1 MLPKKGRSLPSGSRG
16 DGLPRRYAE
25 LVSLALKTEL
35 DDSRRT
41 IKTVQRWTNASE
53 RTVKNWIAGSC
64 GPGGDHLIAMLI
76 HSDTM
81 LHMLLI
87 ASRRFD
93 IVQMLMDRSGS
104 SADENTGTTPTGRN
118 ARRRTSLLH
127 DPGRVPVGDP
137 EPDPD
142 EAFVPNERQR
152 WFLAELAG
160 GRRVS
165 ARGLQSRFGISEKT
179 AKRDIAGLRAN
190 AWIAFTGS
198 RRKGRYRLR
207 RPQP

>member
-1 MLPKKGRSLPSGSRG
+1 MLPKKGRSLPPGTGG
-16 DGLPRRYAE
+16 DGSPRRYAE
-25 LVSLALKTEL
+25 IISLALKTEL

-64 GPGGDHLIAMLI
+64 GPDGDHLIAMLI

-93 IVQMLMDRSGS
+93 IVQMLMDRSGL
-104 SADENTGTTPTGRN
+104 SADENSGKLPEGRN
-118 ARRRTSLLH
+118 ARRRSSLLR

-152 WFLAELAG
+152 WFLAELVS

-190 AWIAFTGS
+190 AWISFTGS

-207 RPQP
+207 RPHP

>member
-1 MLPKKGRSLPSGSRG
+1 MLPKTGRSLPPGSGG

-53 RTVKNWIAGSC
+53 RTVKNWISGSC

-104 SADENTGTTPTGRN
+104 TSDKNVGKPSAGRN
-118 ARRRTSLLH
+118 SHQRTSLLH
-127 DPGRVPVGDP
+127 DPGRVPIGDL

-160 GRRVS
+160 GKRVS

-190 AWIAFTGS
+190 AWISFTGS
-198 RRKGRYRLR
+198 RRKGRYRLQ
-207 RPQP
+207 RPPP